1 MNASLMMNSKSI
13 VGYSNV
19 SYENL
24 IPSYYTYRTPEIDV
38 TYYIEWT
45 SNYAYSINGFEN
57 LVDGVWYSFP
67 TYFYNFPTNTRKL
80 NPESWTLVS
89 EYSNLTISQ
98 WNNLQQDV
106 ANGTKRNLVGTPI
119 YS

>member
-1 MNASLMMNSKSI
+1 MMNKNSI

-24 IPSYYTYRTPEIDV
+24 IPSYYTYRTPEFGV
-38 TYYIEWT
+38 TFFINIIFYF
-45 SNYAYSINGFEN
+45 SIHGFEN
-57 LVDGVWYSFP
+57 LVDGVWTSYPDIFGRV
-67 TYFYNFPTNTRKL
+67 PTNARKL
-80 NPESWTLVS
+80 NPESWALVS
-89 EYSNLTISQ
+89 EEPNLTISQ

>member
-1 MNASLMMNSKSI
+1 MNASLMMNKNSI

-24 IPSYYTYRTPEIDV
+24 IPSYYTYRNPQFGVTFFIDWV
-38 TYYIEWT
+38 FLF
-45 SNYAYSINGFEN
+45 SISGFEN
-57 LVDGVWYSFP
+57 LSDGVWYSTPETF
-67 TYFYNFPTNTRKL
+67 FRDPTNARIL
-80 NPESWTLVS
+80 NPESWALVS
-89 EYSNLTISQ
+89 EEPNLTISQ